1 VRSNRR
7 TTRAWAAAVL
17 PCLPAALLALGLGAC
32 SGGTYPSGYYTS
44 GQPFGD
50 AGDEAGS
57 EEDTG
62 IDLDGGGPPPPPGDD
77 GGLPPAPGHGDCCAG
92 HDSAGCDN
100 KPVEQ
105 CVCASDSW
113 CCESEWDD
121 ACTALIE
128 QLGCGHCTAGDGG
141 DPPTPEDTTG
151 GDPPPPPSDDG
162 GGDPP
167 PPSDDGGG
175 DPPPPSGDGGGDPP
189 PPSGDGGGDPPPDEP
204 PAEGGDCCTG
214 GEAPGCG
221 DATIQACVCMQ
232 DSYCCD
238 TAWDGVCVDEVG
250 SFGCGSCGGGAG
262 DGGGGGDGGTGVSTC
277 CEQQDGAG
285 CPDTTVQ
292 DCVCAQDDYCC
303 NVAWD
308 LTCAGEVETLSCGS
322 CG

>member
-1 VRSNRR
+1 VRSNRP
-7 TTRAWAAAVL
+7 TTRAWTAAPL
-17 PCLPAALLALGLGAC
+17 LFLPAALAALALGAC
-32 SGGTYPSGYYTS
+32 SGGTSPDYYTT

-50 AGDEAGS
+50 VGDEAGS
-57 EEDTG
+57 DEEDTG

-77 GGLPPAPGHGDCCAG
+77 GGLPPPPGHGDCCEEHA
-92 HDSAGCDN
+92 SAGCDN

-105 CVCASDSW
+105 CVCESDSW

-121 ACTALIE
+121 ACAALIE
-128 QLGCGHCTAGDGG
+128 QLGCGHCNAAGDDG
-141 DPPTPEDTTG
+141 G
-151 GDPPPPPSDDG
+151 GDPPPPAGDDGGGDPPPPTGDDGGGDPPPPAGDDGGGDPPPPADDG

-167 PPSDDGGG
+167 PPSDDGG
-175 DPPPPSGDGGGDPP
+175 SGEP
-189 PPSGDGGGDPPPDEP
+189 P

-214 GEAPGCG
+214 GEAPGCA

-238 TAWDGVCVDEVG
+238 TAWDALCVDEVA
-250 SFGCGSCGGGAG
+250 SFGCGTCGGEPDDGG
-262 DGGGGGDGGTGVSTC
+262 DGGGAVSEC

-292 DCVCAQDDYCC
+292 DCVCAEDDYCC
-303 NVAWD
+303 NVFWD
-308 LTCAGEVETLSCGS
+308 LTCAGEVETFSCGS